1 MKKITEGYKETEL
14 GVIPQ
19 EWEVSKLGDIG
30 SFRKGKGIKKD
41 EVIEKG
47 LPCLRYGEI
56 YTSYDYKFNKT
67 KSFISEETAESSI
80 HIQKGNIV
88 FAGSG
93 ETVED
98 IGKAIV
104 YLGDVDCYVGGD
116 TIIMKP
122 NKYIDGLYLSY
133 FFGLSLVTKQ
143 KRKLGQG
150 NAIVHIYLEGIKK
163 IIVTYPP
170 LPEQQ
175 KIAEI
180 LSSVDEHIEKL
191 DGTISEYELLKKGMM
206 KKLLTEG
213 IGHTEFKD
221 SEIGR
226 IPKDWEVRKFFDTI
240 DTFMDYRG
248 RTPKKL
254 GMDWGNG
261 DILALSA
268 LNVKMGYI
276 DFSLEPKFSS
286 VELYNKWMT
295 KSDLEKN
302 DILMTMEAPLGNI
315 ALVPDDRKYILSQRV
330 VALKTKPFIENTY
343 LAYYLMGER
352 FQSSLWSSATGSTAK
367 GISQKNLEKLSVA
380 IPTKDEQEQ
389 IASILSS
396 IDNRI
401 DLYKSEKKDFVQV
414 KKGLMEK
421 LLTGKIRV

>member
-1 MKKITEGYKETEL
+1 MKKIPEGYKETEL

-191 DGTISEYELLKKGMM
+191 DETISEYELLKKGMM

-213 IGHTEFKD
+213 IGHTEFK
-221 SEIGR
+221 ETELGR
-226 IPKDWEVRKFFDTI
+226 IPKEWEVRKLENCANFVS
-240 DTFMDYRG
+240 
-248 RTPKKL
+248 
-254 GMDWGNG
+254 NG
-261 DILALSA
+261 FVGTASPYYSEDKED
-268 LNVKMGYI
+268 N
-276 DFSLEPKFSS
+276 
-286 VELYNKWMT
+286 
-295 KSDLEKN
+295 
-302 DILMTMEAPLGNI
+302 
-315 ALVPDDRKYILSQRV
+315 
-330 VALKTKPFIENTY
+330 
-343 LAYYLMGER
+343 YYLMGNNVRENYIDKRTLVRISKEFVQKYPKTKVYEYDMLTVQSGHIGTSCIITKEFDGANCHAVIITR
-352 FQSSLWSSATGSTAK
+352 FIKDLIDPNFQAYYLNSSIGKRRLKSIFVGTTIK
-367 GISQKNLEKLSVA
+367 HIN
-380 IPTKDEQEQ
+380 TKDLKTFLLAVPLLSEQQ
-389 IASILSS
+389 KIASILSS
-396 IDNRI
+396 IDERI
-401 DLYKSEKKDFVQV
+401 DLYKSEKEDFMQV